1 MSVLIKGM
9 KMPQSCFMC
18 DMQELS
24 GVVGCKHAYDT
35 SNSEWG
41 RALNCPLIEIPDH
54 GDLIDR
60 DAFRKKWKFSE
71 SCNRCERDASRCQ
84 YLVHETDGYEEMS
97 PVDVCWMLS
106 KAPVVIPA
114 ERSEE

>member
-9 KMPQSCFMC
+9 KIPPSCYMC

-24 GVVGCKHAYDT
+24 GAVGCKHAYDT
-35 SNSEWG
+35 NNSEWG
-41 RALNCPLIEIPDH
+41 RALNCPLIELPDH

-60 DAFRKKWKFSE
+60 DALNKAMYH
-71 SCNRCERDASRCQ
+71 DAF
-84 YLVHETDGYEEMS
+84 ETDSDLQKWESG
-97 PVDVCWMLS
+97 CWIRYRMFADNVAS
-106 KAPVVIPA
+106 ASVIIPA

>member
-9 KMPQSCFMC
+9 KMPQSCYMC

-41 RALNCPLIEIPDH
+41 RALNCHLIEIPDH

-60 DAFRKKWKFSE
+60 DVLKDECKEPYVWW
-71 SCNRCERDASRCQ
+71 
-84 YLVHETDGYEEMS
+84 ETATQMAQI
-97 PVDVCWMLS
+97 LS
-106 KAPVVIPA
+106 DSPVVIPA